1 MISSAFSIRAASLA
15 LLVFLAGGCL
25 DGSAVIGD
33 NRQAIVNG
41 TLDMGHAAV
50 GAILAESTKACSGT
64 LIGPRTVLTA
74 AHCLK
79 NKNPPHEVWQPVH
92 FYPEGLEGPEY
103 VAESSIPYPSYQGNK
118 EEDIGILI
126 LEEEVSG
133 ITPHP
138 ISRTPPELGE
148 RVVFVGYGYP
158 AIDEY
163 SFGTKRKSSNIV
175 EDIAEKM
182 FSVFGTSSQDG
193 HICDGDSGGP
203 TLGTRQG
210 AEVVIGVAFDSG
222 DNCMVETK
230 SIRVDTYHQ
239 WILDQAEGD
248 VPDTQG
254 PDTTAPQ
261 VEITEPAS
269 GAKVGPDFTLSV
281 SATDDVGVVRVD
293 VIDNGFKIDEKTIAP
308 YQFQLQGLAVGPHV
322 IKAVAFD
329 AAGNFEMATVHVE
342 VQEGS
347 GTADGGTGGDD
358 GDSGG
363 CSVSGP
369 KHAKG
374 SRSLWI
380 ALLLIVMS
388 FCRRRVQDEE
398 AR

>member
-1 MISSAFSIRAASLA
+1 MTSSTFAIGAATLW
-15 LLVFLAGGCL
+15 LVACLAGGCL
-25 DGSAVIGD
+25 DASDAIGES
-33 NRQAIVNG
+33 RRAIVNG
-41 TLDMGHAAV
+41 TLDVGHEAV
-50 GAILAESTKACSGT
+50 GAILAESSKACTGT

-92 FYPEGLEGPEY
+92 FYPEGLEGPEHE
-103 VAESSIPYPSYQGNK
+103 AESSIPYPSYQGNK

-126 LEEEVSG
+126 LAEEVSG

-163 SFGTKRKSSNIV
+163 SFGVKRKSSNIV
-175 EDIAEKM
+175 EDVAEKM
-182 FSVFGTSSQDG
+182 FSVFGTSGEDG

-230 SIRVDTYHQ
+230 SIRVDYYHQ

-248 VPDTQG
+248 VPDAQG

-269 GAKVGPDFTLSV
+269 GAQVGPDFTLSV
-281 SATDDVGVVRVD
+281 TATDDVGVVRVD
-293 VIDNGFKIDEKTIAP
+293 VIDNGYKIDDKSIQP
-308 YQFQLQGLAVGPHV
+308 YQFQLQGLAAGPHV

-329 AAGNFEMATVHVE
+329 AAGNFDMATVHVE

-347 GTADGGTGGDD
+347 GSADTGGGDTG

-363 CSVSGP
+363 CSVAGQRSVM
-369 KHAKG
+369 G
-374 SRSLWI
+374 SLFLSMAML
-380 ALLLIVMS
+380 VMVMVLS
-388 FCRRRVQDEE
+388 RRRVQE
-398 AR
+398 